1 MQIGSRTNL
10 GESRC
15 DLVQAA
21 DILLYKPTH
30 VPVGE
35 DQVPHVELTREL
47 ARRFNF
53 LYCQDRPP
61 VFVEPE
67 AALTAFARLR
77 GLDGNRMSKSVGNT
91 LALATL
97 LERAREYIKQ
107 KYQKPG
113 NVYLGIV
120 SRLDGRGTQ
129 MSFPVP
135 PGGDPLIT
143 GLSEDISEPVLKLF
157 DELGYRVWL
166 QTEPGWAPVDKAFH
180 VMLDRYGHH
189 PCVIGVGV
197 DVEWHR
203 SNNPDK
209 GDPVTDEMA
218 AKWLAAARAHN
229 PAYRM
234 FLKHFREDVMPPTFR
249 EGILFVDDSQI
260 FESSE
265 AMIEEFAKW
274 GRIFAPAPVAFQYG
288 YQTDKPWWGKM
299 KDPVKEIGDRI
310 LAATPNAEA
319 LIWVDFSVRDVFPP
333 DPSKGDRVPPKK

>member
-1 MQIGSRTNL
+1 MSKKWTNGYGVWPWAAAGLTALVAVASCAVQPVVRTDGLRGAGIRSSTYGRPNDP
-10 GESRC
+10 GPGYWARTGVEI
-15 DLVQAA
+15 AA
-21 DILLYKPTH
+21 KFP
-30 VPVGE
+30 G
-35 DQVPHVELTREL
+35 
-47 ARRFNF
+47 AK
-53 LYCQDRPP
+53 
-61 VFVEPE
+61 PE
-67 AALTAFARLR
+67 A
-77 GLDGNRMSKSVGNT
+77 
-91 LALATL
+91 
-97 LERAREYIKQ
+97 IW
-107 KYQKPG
+107 
-113 NVYLGIV
+113 IV

-135 PGGDPLIT
+135 PGGDPLIS
-143 GLSEDISEPVLKLF
+143 GMAEDVSEPVLKLF
-157 DELGYRVWL
+157 DERGYRVWL

-189 PCVIGVGV
+189 TCVIGVGV

-218 AKWLAAARAHN
+218 AKWLAAARSHN

-234 FLKHFREDVMPPTFR
+234 FLKHFREDVMPPAFR

-260 FESSE
+260 FESSD

-274 GRIFAPAPVAFQYG
+274 GRTFAPAPVAFQYG